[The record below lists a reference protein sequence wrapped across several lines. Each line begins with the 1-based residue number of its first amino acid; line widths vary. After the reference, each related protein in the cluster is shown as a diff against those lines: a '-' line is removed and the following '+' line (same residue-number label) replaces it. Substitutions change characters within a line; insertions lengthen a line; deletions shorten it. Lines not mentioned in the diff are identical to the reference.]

1 MVTSS
6 ETGTD
11 VESTL
16 EERILAGL
24 DPEQREVATTLRGPV
39 CVLAGAGTG
48 KTRAITHRIAYGI
61 ATGVYTPQKVL
72 ALTFTARAAN
82 EMRNRL
88 RELGAAGVQ
97 TRTFH
102 AAALRQLQYF
112 WPQAVGGPLPGL
124 VEHKARL
131 ITEAAQ
137 NMRLSTDRAA
147 VRDLAAEIEWAK
159 VSMLTPDTYPTRAA
173 GREMPLNYDV
183 RTVQRLYQ
191 SYEELKTDRHL
202 IDFEDVLLLTVAVL
216 EEDERVAATVREQY
230 RHFVVDEYQDVS
242 PLQQFLLDQ
251 WLGGRDELC
260 VVGDPSQTIYSFTG
274 ATPHHLLTFPTVH
287 PAAQVVR
294 LVRDYRSTP
303 QVVGLANRVIR
314 AKNILF
320 SMAVYQFCRRRP
332 AAARA
337 FFTSRAARILG
348 SEELVAE
355 HFTPSYD
362 PWDQRLCAVPDAD
375 LFKALKRGRAEV
387 VTGTIDTFVPEGV
400 RLSGGRVLEA
410 DLVVTATGLRLLPF
424 GGIVLTVDG
433 TPVELAEQFVWNG
446 AMLTG
451 VPNFALCIGYTNAS
465 WTLRADLTHRLVCR
479 VLRHLERH
487 DAGAVVPRAP
497 RGMAEQPLLDLSS
510 GYVRRAIGA
519 FPRQG
524 DRYPWRVRQN
534 YLLDSAT
541 TMRTPLS
548 RTLDLIPRTAAR
560 RGARPQETHA

>member
-1 MVTSS
+1 MRAPSTAS
-6 ETGTD
+6 EPPREIPGGTD
-11 VESTL
+11 HRDVVVVGAGLSGIGAAYRLQTERPELSYAVLEARDDLGGTWDLFRYPGVRSDSDMFTL
-16 EERILAGL
+16 GYSFKPWRDPQALADGPSILAYIHETAEQFGIDRHL
-24 DPEQREVATTLRGPV
+24 RLRTRVVSADWSGAEQRWSLGLEVRDEDGAVHRRSMTCSFLYSCAGYYDYDRGHDAALPGLEDFGGRVVHPQFWPEDLDWAGRRVLVVGSGATAVTLVP
-39 CVLAGAGTG
+39 AM
-48 KTRAITHRIAYGI
+48 
-61 ATGVYTPQKVL
+61 
-72 ALTFTARAAN
+72 ART
-82 EMRNRL
+82 
-88 RELGAAGVQ
+88 AAGVTMLQ
-97 TRTFH
+97 RSPTWISAVPGRDRR
-102 AAALRQLQYF
+102 ADALRRL
-112 WPQAVGGPLPGL
+112 LP
-124 VEHKARL
+124 A
-131 ITEAAQ
+131 
-137 NMRLSTDRAA
+137 
-147 VRDLAAEIEWAK
+147 
-159 VSMLTPDTYPTRAA
+159 
-173 GREMPLNYDV
+173 
-183 RTVQRLYQ
+183 
-191 SYEELKTDRHL
+191 
-202 IDFEDVLLLTVAVL
+202 
-216 EEDERVAATVREQY
+216 
-230 RHFVVDEYQDVS
+230 
-242 PLQQFLLDQ
+242 
-251 WLGGRDELC
+251 
-260 VVGDPSQTIYSFTG
+260 
-274 ATPHHLLTFPTVH
+274 
-287 PAAQVVR
+287 
-294 LVRDYRSTP
+294 
-303 QVVGLANRVIR
+303 GLAHRVIR

-320 SMAVYQFCRRRP
+320 STAVYQFCRRRP

-524 DRYPWRVRQN
+524 DRHPWRVRQN

-541 TMRTPLS
+541 TLRTPLS

-560 RGARPQETHA
+560 RGARPQEAHA